1 MDVASSTEMQPMSTY
16 LGSGTVNSDS
26 PWTEAD
32 WFVWLPPYVS
42 QGIET
47 STTLRSFGTY
57 EAKARFVE
65 ALIFAAVV
73 VFIVAQAALPAYA

>member
-1 MDVASSTEMQPMSTY
+1 MQPMSTY
-16 LGSGTVNSDS
+16 LGSGTVSDDT

-32 WFVWLPPYVS
+32 WFVCLPPYVS
-42 QGIET
+42 QCIET

-65 ALIFAAVV
+65 AVIFVAVV
-73 VFIVAQAALPAYA
+73 VFIVAQAALPAFARL

>member
-1 MDVASSTEMQPMSTY
+1 MQPKSTY
-16 LGSGTVNSDS
+16 LSSGTVSDDT

-32 WFVWLPPYVS
+32 LFVWLPSYVARA
-42 QGIET
+42 IDT

-65 ALIFAAVV
+65 AVLFAAIV
-73 VFIVAQAALPAYA
+73 VFIVAQAALPAYALQ